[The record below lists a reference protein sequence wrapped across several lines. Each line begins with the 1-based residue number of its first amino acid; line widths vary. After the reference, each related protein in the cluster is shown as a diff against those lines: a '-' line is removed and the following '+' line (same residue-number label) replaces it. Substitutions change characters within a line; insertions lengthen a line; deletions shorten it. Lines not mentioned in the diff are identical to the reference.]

1 MAALLASL
9 DRQGTHSP
17 LTLSWGCRPAL
28 DSELGLQAV
37 ST

>member
-1 MAALLASL
+1 MAARLASL

-28 DSELGLQAV
+28 DPELGLPAM